1 MDCAGCVPR
10 KPWDIPFLAEPRE
23 VPALRRIMRLHLGL
37 WGLHEVNEAA
47 QLCVTELVSNVIT
60 HVGAGTPTTLA
71 VSMNGTYLRIEVQDP
86 DARALPTLIQ
96 AGADAEGGRGMALVE
111 ATADRWGVQLHP
123 DRKVTWCELSTGL
136 TSPNGHSGG
145 APVARAGAMLGLYGA
160 ENLPGNSTRSTLS
173 VAVAQEAAVNVI
185 ADLLHWLQ
193 AHGRDVDEALDR
205 AQMYFEAGS
214 ATGNPSLDI
223 FPGQ

>member
-10 KPWDIPFLAEPRE
+10 KPWDIPFVAEPRE
-23 VPALRRIMRLHLGL
+23 VSALRRIMRLHLGF
-37 WGLHEVNEAA
+37 WGLHEITEAA

-86 DARALPTLIQ
+86 DTRALPTLLQ
-96 AGADAEGGRGMALVE
+96 AGADSEGGRGMALVD
-111 ATADRWGVQLHP
+111 ATADRWGVQLYP
-123 DRKVTWCELSTGL
+123 NRKITWCELSTRL
-136 TSPNGHSGG
+136 NSPDGHSGG

-160 ENLPGNSTRSTLS
+160 ASSPGSSGLSALS
-173 VAVAQEAAVNVI
+173 VAAAQEAAINVI

-193 AHGRDVDEALDR
+193 AHGHDVDEAMDR
-205 AQMYFEAGS
+205 AQMRFEVDVAG
-214 ATGNPSLDI
+214 GEDSLA
-223 FPGQ
+223 